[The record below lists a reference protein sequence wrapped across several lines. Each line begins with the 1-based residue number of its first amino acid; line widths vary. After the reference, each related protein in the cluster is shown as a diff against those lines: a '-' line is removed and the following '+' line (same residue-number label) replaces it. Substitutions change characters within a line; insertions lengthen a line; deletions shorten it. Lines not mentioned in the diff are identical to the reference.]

1 MLTTDKILL
10 QQKKGQNIEIIIN
23 VIIKCYNLQ
32 TKKSLSTQLKLII
45 SLFHVHT
52 QSNSKYIINI

>member
-32 TKKSLSTQLKLII
+32 KTKTLSTQLKLVM
-45 SLFHVHT
+45 SLFHFHA
-52 QSNSKYIINI
+52 IRF